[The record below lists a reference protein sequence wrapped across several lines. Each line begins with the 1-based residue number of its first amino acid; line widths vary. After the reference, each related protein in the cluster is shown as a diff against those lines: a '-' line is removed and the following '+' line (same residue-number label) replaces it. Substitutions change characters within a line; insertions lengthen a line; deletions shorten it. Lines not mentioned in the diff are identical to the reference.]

1 VAVGVGVAANISK
14 LFSDIIFLHY
24 FSDPVPPLG
33 AGNEQTPH
41 AGASGVAIGVSVGSG
56 VGVGPVDVGVDVGV
70 AVGPGV
76 HPGGVA
82 VGVAV
87 GAAGQ
92 IMLKS
97 ASELYIG
104 KKISR
109 IAEEGDAK
117 ILLNFKSST
126 VVPEE

>member
-1 VAVGVGVAANISK
+1 MK
-14 LFSDIIFLHY
+14 LFSDIVFLHY
-24 FSDPVPPLG
+24 YDPPKPPPG
-33 AGNEQTPH
+33 PENPQTPH
-41 AGASGVAIGVSVGSG
+41 IGASGVAIGVSVGSG
-56 VGVGPVDVGVDVGV
+56 VGVGPVGSGVDIGV
-70 AVGPGV
+70 AVGSGV

-87 GAAGQ
+87 GTAGQ
-92 IMLKS
+92 ITSKS

-109 IAEEGDAK
+109 IAEEGDAN
-117 ILLNFKSST
+117 ILLNFKSSI